1 MYTLSK
7 NGSKFNLF
15 FFNFFLFQRNNL
27 CIVRTDKTVNKY
39 VILALHYGVCLCSLC
54 LYVSLYIYMYVV
66 YVCISLIY
74 NPCGVY
80 KCFLSI

>member
-54 LYVSLYIYMYVV
+54 LYVSLSNIYIYIYIYIYICMLSMYV
-66 YVCISLIY
+66 
-74 NPCGVY
+74 
-80 KCFLSI
+80 FL